1 MGPRVR
7 VIVFIRASQLAKGKA
22 LTGRHFG
29 GQVPEGIRGGGEN
42 TSGRLCAS
50 SESLLCRLRVK
61 HYFSR
66 ASAILLPFT
75 PLMG

>member
-29 GQVPEGIRGGGEN
+29 GQVPEGIRGGGRKHIGKTMRIFRELVM
-42 TSGRLCAS
+42 SFARYA
-50 SESLLCRLRVK
+50 LL
-61 HYFSR
+61 
-66 ASAILLPFT
+66 
-75 PLMG
+75 